1 MDERWAIYFAVTGFL
16 TVALGCLAGM
26 WAMGMHIPLA
36 RASVPLVQGPA
47 ALPAI
52 PPQTAPQMAPQRNAI
67 VASPMQAVP
76 PPGVDAD
83 QAYYARLRSQIH
95 WVPTR
100 LGRDVLMAPDFAS
113 RVLLAK
119 SAAQRAGLGEVGL
132 GFKDVYGVITAE
144 TSWMPRA
151 GLGRDGAV
159 SYGVAQFERA
169 TARAIG
175 LRDPNDIV
183 EAVHAAARHMKEGAE
198 WSRARIAGLRLDDR
212 EHAQRLRD
220 GVSIY
225 YNLSSRGRAAWNG
238 RNTEALPMPTRQHIQ
253 NARVGA
259 LEAAFL
265 EVQMHAMQYG
275 AQRSV
280 AVAGGGDT
288 PQ

>member
-16 TVALGCLAGM
+16 TVALGSLAGM
-26 WAMGMHIPLA
+26 WAMGMKVPLA
-36 RASVPLVQGPA
+36 QARMSAVQGQA
-47 ALPAI
+47 TLPAT
-52 PPQTAPQMAPQRNAI
+52 PLPTAPQKGAI
-67 VASPMQAVP
+67 ASPMQAEP
-76 PPGVDAD
+76 PPPPVDAIAAD
-83 QAYYARLRSQIH
+83 RAYYARLRSQIH

-100 LGRDVLMAPDFAS
+100 LGRDVLMAPDLAS

-144 TSWMPRA
+144 TSWVPRA

-169 TARAIG
+169 TAKAVG
-175 LRDPNDIV
+175 LRDPNDLV
-183 EAVHAAARHMKEGAE
+183 EAVHAAARHMKEAAE
-198 WSRARIAGLRLDDR
+198 WSRSRIAGLRLDDR
-212 EHAQRLRD
+212 EHAQRLRE

-238 RNTEALPMPTRQHIQ
+238 RNTDVLPLPTRQHIQ
-253 NARVGA
+253 NARIGA

-265 EVQMHAMQYG
+265 EVQMRAMQYG

-280 AVAGGGDT
+280 AVAGSDSSAN
-288 PQ
+288 